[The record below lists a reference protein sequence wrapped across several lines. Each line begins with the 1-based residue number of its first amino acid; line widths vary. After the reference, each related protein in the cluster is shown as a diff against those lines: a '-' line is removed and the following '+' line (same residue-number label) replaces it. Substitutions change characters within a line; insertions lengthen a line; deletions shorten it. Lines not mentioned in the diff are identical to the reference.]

1 MLTAAERNE
10 MLNLMSDL
18 SKEAYG
24 FRVRKDYT
32 NASDEEI
39 QADWN
44 YYHETA
50 TRRWAEEEAMEA
62 KCLADWKAR
71 INQLCKEHGIN
82 RHDAV
87 RWDMQA
93 MNNEEDFEHY
103 LWKCGINLRLTGE
116 LGKVL
121 GFKVHGYWGEAA

>member
-32 NASDEEI
+32 NCSDDEI

-50 TRRWAEEEAMEA
+50 TRRWTEEARQEA
-62 KCLADWKAR
+62 AALAEWKAR
-71 INQLCKEHGIN
+71 INQLCADHGIK
-82 RHDAV
+82 RHTAV
-87 RWDMQA
+87 KWDMEA
-93 MNNEEDFEHY
+93 MDNEEDFEHY
-103 LWKCGINLRLTGE
+103 LWKCGIDLRLTGE
-116 LGKVL
+116 LAKVL
-121 GFKVHGYWGEAA
+121 GFKVYGYC

>member
-1 MLTAAERNE
+1 MLTIAERNE

-32 NASDEEI
+32 DCSDEEI
-39 QADWN
+39 QTDWDYYIATADQ
-44 YYHETA
+44 
-50 TRRWAEEEAMEA
+50 RWANEAAAEA
-62 KCLADWKAR
+62 KCLADWKKR
-71 INQLCKEHGIN
+71 INTMCAKFGIN

-93 MNNEEDFEHY
+93 IDGEEDFEHY
-103 LWKCGINLRLTGE
+103 LWKCGIDLRLTGK

-121 GFKVHGYWGEAA
+121 GFKVHGW